1 MSETT
6 LAADTGRPTGSRPAN
21 RLRAEGRVPA
31 VVYGQGMEPVAV
43 SVDRRELRQALS
55 GPAGVNAL
63 ISLAVDGA
71 THPTIVKQ
79 LDRHPLRRTVMH
91 VDFLK
96 VNLDEDIEVAV
107 PLTLVGEA
115 KAVLSEGGLVDPAVD
130 TITVRTRPNTVP
142 NELPIDVSE
151 LTIGDVLRLSDLQ
164 VPAGVEL
171 VDDPDMVIVTAL
183 GQAAEEEPEVV
194 EGEEEEEAAEG
205 EAVPAGDEGAAGAGE
220 GGGGDADAG

>member
-63 ISLAVDGA
+63 ISLTVDGA

-171 VDDPDMVIVTAL
+171 VEDPDMVIVTAL

-194 EGEEEEEAAEG
+194 EGEEEEAAEG

>member
-63 ISLAVDGA
+63 ISLTVDGA

-194 EGEEEEEAAEG
+194 EGEEEEAAEG

>member
-1 MSETT
+1 MSDIT

-63 ISLAVDGA
+63 ISLTVDGS

-79 LDRHPLRRTVMH
+79 LDRHPLRRTVTH

-142 NELPIDVSE
+142 NELTIDVTD
-151 LTIGDVLRLSDLQ
+151 LMIGDVLRLSDLQ

-171 VDDPDMVIVTAL
+171 VDDPDMPIVTAL
-183 GQAAEEEPEVV
+183 GQAAEEEPEPV
-194 EGEEEEEAAEG
+194 EGEEEAAEG
-205 EAVPAGDEGAAGAGE
+205 EEEAAEGEAGAGE

>member
-21 RLRAEGRVPA
+21 RLRSEGRVPA

-63 ISLAVDGA
+63 ISLTVDGA